1 MNHPN
6 LELRRTKVTL
16 NSLLDKI
23 NSVKYT
29 ILNDSTTTVCMLT
42 MKNGYNVLGTSACA
56 DPANFNKAKGEL
68 YSYQDAVN
76 NVWPLEG
83 YLLREELSKETT

>member
-6 LELRRTKVTL
+6 LELRRTNVTM

-23 NSVKYT
+23 DSVKYT